1 MEGRSTDKVTMEET
15 PLEERLGTNRIEDTS
30 TASVQAIFRQRSQ
43 RMRKVW
49 PIRGHIR
56 TRRPLQVVLIAA
68 TVLILLATGYAI
80 DVGF

>member
-15 PLEERLGTNRIEDTS
+15 PLEERLGTDRIEDTS

-80 DVGF
+80 GVGF

>member
-1 MEGRSTDKVTMEET
+1 MGET
-15 PLEERLGTNRIEDTS
+15 PLGERFGTERIEDTS

-49 PIRGHIR
+49 PIRGHVR

-68 TVLILLATGYAI
+68 AVLIVLATGYAI
-80 DVGF
+80 GVGF